1 MDKKKVLLTAV
12 LSLSVL
18 SCSQQKP
25 KTLQQIV
32 QEGDFI
38 PKKEIVKE
46 SSQIEKKSEK
56 KVEPVPLLEYKV
68 EKPKKDLPPK
78 TPLDLSKVKTVESPV
93 FVSVESMPLADF
105 VQYVFGE
112 VLKVSYFID
121 DQVKNNKNPITLRMA
136 DSMEPSKFLAVVID
150 LLEKN
155 GVEVQQRESM
165 LYLTVPS
172 PTKKPADVIIGD
184 NVPNTY
190 ESVIT
195 ILPLKYV
202 KPSDVDFFVKTL
214 YPSVNMTPYN
224 KENAIILRGSGS
236 ELREV
241 INTIKIFD
249 VPALVNKKVFMV
261 RLVYWT
267 PDDFVTQI
275 KTVLES
281 LGITVSRSIKEVGVS
296 FIPIKFA
303 NSLIVIAPDEESLNY
318 VLSWVEKLDNPESV
332 GTEEKSFIYKPK
344 YAKASELVEAVRKL
358 YSITVS
364 KPPTTPPNQTTQP
377 TTTTPQTMP
386 QTLSTPSLRI
396 AADDLSNTILIQAK
410 ASEYKN
416 LLVFLENLDLPPKQV
431 LLETTIAE
439 ITLKDDLQYGLEW
452 FIKNRMNSGDYT
464 LSTLGQLGLPSN
476 VGLTYKFITD
486 TGRFQ
491 AVLNLLAKDNKI
503 NIISTPRIL
512 VLNNRE
518 ATIQIG
524 TEVPIVT
531 GEISTPSANTQ
542 TPNVSRSIQYRST
555 GTILRVKPTINT
567 EGLLTLDISQE
578 VSDAQQNTTS
588 GIDSPLILTRR
599 VNTSVTVQTG
609 QTIVLGGIISENK
622 SSSETKVPVLGDI
635 PILGYLFKNTSIGK
649 TKTELVIL
657 ITPVILSQPETAEK
671 LSKEILKQF
680 DWYIK

>member
-1 MDKKKVLLTAV
+1 MANKKKVLISAV

-25 KTLQQIV
+25 KTLQSII
-32 QEGDFI
+32 QEGDYL
-38 PKKEIVKE
+38 PKKELKRE
-46 SSQIEKKSEK
+46 DTNLEKKSDK
-56 KVEPVPLLEYKV
+56 KAEPVPLLEYKV
-68 EKPKKDLPPK
+68 EKPKKELPPK
-78 TPLDLSKVKTVESPV
+78 TPLDLSKIKTVDTPV
-93 FVSVESMPLADF
+93 FVSVESMPLVDF

-112 VLKVSYFID
+112 VLKVSYFLD
-121 DQVKNNKNPITLRMA
+121 DPVKNNKKPITLRMA
-136 DSMEPSKFLAVVID
+136 DPMEPSKFLAVVID

-165 LYLTVPS
+165 LYLTSPS
-172 PTKKPADVIIGD
+172 PNVRPVDIVVGD

-190 ESVIT
+190 ESIIN
-195 ILPLKYV
+195 ILPLKYIR
-202 KPSDVDFFVKTL
+202 PSDVEFFIKTL
-214 YPSVNMTPYN
+214 YPSVNMTAYS
-224 KENAIILRGSGS
+224 KENAVILRGSGAD
-236 ELREV
+236 LREV
-241 INTIKIFD
+241 INTIKLFD
-249 VPALVNKKVFMV
+249 VPVLVNKKVFMV
-261 RLVYWT
+261 RLTYWT
-267 PDDFVTQI
+267 PDDFINQI

-281 LGITVSRSIKEVGVS
+281 LGITVSRSIKEAGVS

-318 VLSWVEKLDNPESV
+318 VLSWVEKLDNPDSV
-332 GTEEKSFIYKPK
+332 GTEEKSFVYKPK

-364 KPPTTPPNQTTQP
+364 KPSTTPVNQTNQP
-377 TTTTPQTMP
+377 VSTAL
-386 QTLSTPSLRI
+386 TLSTPSLKI
-396 AADDLSNTILIQAK
+396 ASDDLSNTILVQAK

-464 LSTLGQLGLPSN
+464 LSTLGQLGLPTG
-476 VGLTYKFITD
+476 VGLTYRFITD

-491 AVLNLLAKDNKI
+491 AVINMLARDNKI
-503 NIISTPRIL
+503 NIVSTPRIL

-531 GEISTPSANTQ
+531 GEIATPSANTQ
-542 TPNVSRSIQYRST
+542 TPNVSRSIQYRTT

-599 VNTSVTVQTG
+599 INTSVTVQTG

-622 SSSETKVPVLGDI
+622 SRSETKVPVLGDI
-635 PILGYLFKNTSIGK
+635 PLLGNLFKNTSIGK
-649 TKTELVIL
+649 TKTELVVM
-657 ITPVILSQPETAEK
+657 ITPVILNQPETAEK
-671 LSKEILKQF
+671 LSNELLKQF
-680 DWYIK
+680 NWYKRE

>member
-1 MDKKKVLLTAV
+1 MNKKKVLLTAV
-12 LSLSVL
+12 LSFSVL

-25 KTLQQIV
+25 KTLPQII

-38 PKKEIVKE
+38 PKKEFKKE
-46 SSQIEKKSEK
+46 DSNTEQKVEK

-78 TPLDLSKVKTVESPV
+78 TPLDLSKVKTVDSPV
-93 FVSVESMPLADF
+93 FVSVESMPLVDF

-121 DQVKNNKNPITLRMA
+121 DQVKNNKKPITLRMA
-136 DSMEPSKFLAVVID
+136 DPMEPSKLLSVVVD

-172 PTKKPADVIIGD
+172 PTQKPADIIIGD
-184 NVPNTY
+184 NIPNSY
-190 ESVIT
+190 ESIIN
-195 ILPLKYV
+195 ILPLKYI
-202 KPSDVDFFVKTL
+202 KPSDVEFFIKTL
-214 YPSVNMTPYN
+214 YPSVNMTSYT
-224 KENAIILRGSGS
+224 KENAVILRGSGS
-236 ELREV
+236 EIREV
-241 INTIKIFD
+241 VNTIKIFD
-249 VPALVNKKVFMV
+249 VPILANKKVFMV
-261 RLVYWT
+261 KLVYWT
-267 PDDFVTQI
+267 PDDFVNQI
-275 KTVLES
+275 KSVLES
-281 LGITVSRSIKEVGVS
+281 LGITVSRSIKEAGVS

-303 NSLIVIAPDEESLNY
+303 NSLIVIAPDEESINY

-332 GTEEKSFIYKPK
+332 GTEEKSFVYKPK

-358 YSITVS
+358 YSITVNRPS
-364 KPPTTPPNQTTQP
+364 TPTTPTTPTPQ
-377 TTTTPQTMP
+377 TTTTPTP
-386 QTLSTPSLRI
+386 QTLSTPNLRI
-396 AADDLSNTILIQAK
+396 ASDDLSNTILVQAK

-464 LSTLGQLGLPSN
+464 LSTLGQLGLPTG
-476 VGLTYKFITD
+476 VGLTYRFITD
-486 TGRFQ
+486 TGKFQ
-491 AVLNLLAKDNKI
+491 SVINMLAKDNKI
-503 NIISTPRIL
+503 NIVSTPRIL

-531 GEISTPSANTQ
+531 GEIATPSANTQ
-542 TPNVSRSIQYRST
+542 TPNVSRSIQYRTT
-555 GTILRVKPTINT
+555 GTILKVKPTINT

-599 VNTSVTVQTG
+599 INTSVSVQTG

-622 SSSETKVPVLGDI
+622 SRSETKVPVLGDI
-635 PILGYLFKNTSIGK
+635 PLFGNLFKSTSIGK
-649 TKTELVIL
+649 TKTELVVM
-657 ITPVILSQPETAEK
+657 ITPVILNQPETVEK
-671 LSKEILKQF
+671 LSKEIINQF
-680 DWYIK
+680 RWYKRD